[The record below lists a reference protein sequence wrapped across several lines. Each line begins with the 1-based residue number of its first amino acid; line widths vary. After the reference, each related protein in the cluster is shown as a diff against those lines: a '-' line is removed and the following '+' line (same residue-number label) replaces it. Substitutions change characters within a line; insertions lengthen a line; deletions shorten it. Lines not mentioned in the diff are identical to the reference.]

1 MAISKKVQSIIAKS
15 SWIRKMFEE
24 GENLKKQFGPDRVF
38 DFSLGNPNVEPPR
51 QLKELLCQLAAD
63 DIPNKHGYMPN
74 AGLAETRKAV
84 AAYQREPRGVP
95 LSDRHIIMTCG
106 AGGALNVIL
115 KALLD
120 PGEEVIILAP
130 YFVEYHFYVDNA
142 GGSTKPVNTREDFSL
157 DLTAIEEAITEKT
170 KIVLLNSPNNPTGK
184 VYDTPSVKALAKLL
198 RDKSRALGREI
209 YIVSDEP
216 YTDIVYDGIQAPSI
230 MAAYDNSIVA
240 SSYSKSLSLPGERI
254 GYLAINP
261 ACDNAE
267 MIIDAAILCN
277 RILGF
282 VNAPALMQRAVAKLQ
297 GVQVAVGEYKRKRD
311 LLCNGLA
318 ALGYSFNKPEGA
330 FYLFPRSP
338 IADDVS
344 FVNAL
349 LQEKIITVPGSGFGG
364 PGFFRIAYCVS
375 DETIVNSLDG
385 FGKVM
390 KKFS

>member
-1 MAISKKVQSIIAKS
+1 
-15 SWIRKMFEE
+15 MFEE
-24 GENLKKQFGPDRVF
+24 GENLKKQFGPDKVF

-74 AGLAETRKAV
+74 AGLAETRAAV
-84 AAYQREPRGVP
+84 AAYQSEPRGVS
-95 LSDRHIIMTCG
+95 LADRHIIMTCG
-106 AGGALNVIL
+106 AGGGLNVIL

-142 GGSTKPVNTREDFSL
+142 GGSTIPVNTREDFSL
-157 DLTAIEEAITEKT
+157 DLAAIDAAITEKT

-184 VYDTPSVKALAKLL
+184 VYDAQSLNGLAKLL
-198 RDKSRALGREI
+198 RDKSRTLGKEI

-216 YTDIVYDGIQAPSI
+216 YTDIVYDGIKAPSI

-261 ACDNAE
+261 ASDNAE
-267 MIIDAAILCN
+267 MIINAAILCN

-297 GVQVAVGEYKRKRD
+297 GVQVAVGEYQRKRD

-318 ALGYSFNKPEGA
+318 ALGYRFNKPEGA

-349 LQEKIITVPGSGFGG
+349 LQENIITVPGSGFGG